1 MKLKMKQILCA
12 GIVVLTV
19 FAVSTTAF
27 CGLKNWTKVYQGPK
41 KDIGVLMITGNYEK
55 SRLLTDLIQSKNSQ
69 PYIVVPRKP
78 GEKFYFVPATGDG
91 MVLDDEKFTKFV
103 KFLNPAN
110 ILIVGDTTYVPEY
123 FIGKIDKTQT
133 FFRINNKSWIDIAA
147 GAGEILDLPNLAK
160 DYKTLYE
167 QLESGKLYSRNQ
179 KNVPEVYKEE
189 VIVDE
194 VAPPAAPAPVAAP
207 VIIDTKAKEEEPA
220 PLK

>member
-1 MKLKMKQILCA
+1 MKLRMKQILCA
-12 GIVVLTV
+12 GIVVLTIL
-19 FAVSTTAF
+19 AVSSTAM

-41 KDIGVLMITGNYEK
+41 KDISLLMITGNYEK

-103 KFLNPAN
+103 KFLNPVN
-110 ILIVGDTTYVPEY
+110 ILIIGDTKYVPEY
-123 FIGKIDKTQT
+123 FIGKIDETQT
-133 FFRINNKSWIDIAA
+133 FFRINNKSWFDIAA
-147 GAGEILDLPNLAK
+147 GAGDILDLPNLAK
-160 DYKTLYE
+160 DYKMLYE

-179 KNVPEVYKEE
+179 KNVPEVFKEE
-189 VIVDE
+189 VIIDE
-194 VAPPAAPAPVAAP
+194 VIVPEAPAAPAPMEP
-207 VIIDTKAKEEEPA
+207 VIVKEEEA